1 MIGSKHTLCLYICVW
16 FNCVMIYMLYWRI
29 TIVILSGY
37 FCISKIM
44 TMMTN
49 TFSIFFFE
57 EGRISFSFVSIFVF
71 IPQSFYV
78 YILMKRAK
86 STIGICS
93 FLLQSQFCGVHD
105 QLGPCHP
112 KYFSTIVPM
121 FLVHVFCFQI
131 ILIVCKRIHILQA
144 FD

>member
-1 MIGSKHTLCLYICVW
+1 MFIYMCVW

-37 FCISKIM
+37 FCISKNHDNDDQYIL
-44 TMMTN
+44 
-49 TFSIFFFE
+49 E
-57 EGRISFSFVSIFVF
+57 SFSFVSIFVF

-78 YILMKRAK
+78 YILMKWAK

-112 KYFSTIVPM
+112 KYFSTIVQM
-121 FLVHVFCFQI
+121 FLVHVFYFSDNLDC
-131 ILIVCKRIHILQA
+131 LQENSYFA
-144 FD
+144 GFWLRYDM

>member
-1 MIGSKHTLCLYICVW
+1 MIWSKHTLCLYICVW
-16 FNCVMIYMLYWRI
+16 FNRLMIYMLYWRI

-37 FCISKIM
+37 LLYQKSWQWWPIHFKIFQFCF
-44 TMMTN
+44 N
-49 TFSIFFFE
+49 
-57 EGRISFSFVSIFVF
+57 IFVC

-105 QLGPCHP
+105 QD
-112 KYFSTIVPM
+112 
-121 FLVHVFCFQI
+121 LVIPNISQPLFKRFWYMYSVFQI

-144 FD
+144 SD

>member
-78 YILMKRAK
+78 YILMKWAK

-105 QLGPCHP
+105 QD
-112 KYFSTIVPM
+112 
-121 FLVHVFCFQI
+121 LVIPNISQPLFKRFWYMYSVFQI

-144 FD
+144 SD

>member
-1 MIGSKHTLCLYICVW
+1 MFIYMCVW

-37 FCISKIM
+37 FCISKNHDNDDQYIL
-44 TMMTN
+44 
-49 TFSIFFFE
+49 E
-57 EGRISFSFVSIFVF
+57 SFSFVSIFVF

-78 YILMKRAK
+78 YILMKWAK

-105 QLGPCHP
+105 QD
-112 KYFSTIVPM
+112 
-121 FLVHVFCFQI
+121 LVIPNISQPLFKCFWYMYSVFQI

>member
-29 TIVILSGY
+29 TIEFCLVIFVYQKSWQWWPIH
-37 FCISKIM
+37 FR
-44 TMMTN
+44 
-49 TFSIFFFE
+49 FFFFE

-78 YILMKRAK
+78 YILMKWAK

-105 QLGPCHP
+105 QD
-112 KYFSTIVPM
+112 
-121 FLVHVFCFQI
+121 LVIPNISQPLFKRFWYMYSVFQI

-144 FD
+144 SD

>member
-16 FNCVMIYMLYWRI
+16 FNCVMIYMLSWRI

-37 FCISKIM
+37 LLYQKSWQWWPIHFKIFQFCF
-44 TMMTN
+44 N
-49 TFSIFFFE
+49 
-57 EGRISFSFVSIFVF
+57 IFVC

-112 KYFSTIVPM
+112 KYFSTIVQT
-121 FLVHVFCFQI
+121 FLVFCFSDN
-131 ILIVCKRIHILQA
+131 LDCLQENSYFA
-144 FD
+144 GFWLRYDM